1 MNEKSVRLLN
11 LLKDISIDIGIT
23 PPFSNDIGEWWE
35 KGLEEISDYWL
46 YEIEKSELFRNKK
59 SLILQEMRQ
68 LLLKQIEKRQLLN
81 TLA

>member
-11 LLKDISIDIGIT
+11 LLKDISKDIGIT